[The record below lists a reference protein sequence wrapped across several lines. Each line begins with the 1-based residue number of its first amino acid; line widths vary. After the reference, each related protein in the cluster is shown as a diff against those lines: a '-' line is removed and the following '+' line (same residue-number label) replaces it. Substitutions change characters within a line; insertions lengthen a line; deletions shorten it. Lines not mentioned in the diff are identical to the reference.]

1 MSPIFSAQEL
11 HSIVGGKLFEND
23 WSVSGISIDSRNI
36 KKNHLFIALKAKRDG
51 NDFIISAIENGAKAA
66 IINKIPKVLPKNFP
80 FILVND
86 SLEALYSIAKY
97 SRKKHKG
104 KVIAITGSVG
114 KTSTKD
120 ILTKMLS
127 TFGVTH
133 SSQKSFN
140 NHLGVPITLA
150 NIPKNAG
157 YVICEIGMNSKGE
170 IETLSKLVAPD
181 VAVITNISAAHLA
194 SFKNPKEIAYEK
206 ASICFGLKKNGLL
219 IFSVDNKYYDLVNNF
234 VLERKLKSMTFGS
247 NENAEISIENIS
259 HVNNKSYGSLLL
271 NNEVFTNFSIGALG
285 SHQLKNCL
293 AAIAV
298 ILSYD
303 LSIKKA
309 LKELKEWVPRDGRGN
324 FLDINL
330 RYKLKDI
337 RIKVIDESY
346 NSNPT
351 SLNASLE
358 ILKLVQFDTK
368 KKISRKIAILG
379 DMLELGVKEKE
390 FHRDIA
396 NNSNINSFDII
407 HCVGSLIK
415 ELYLELPREKKGLL
429 VSKPS
434 DLLSHILIN
443 AEDRD
448 IYLIKGSNS
457 IGLSFIANRLYKLN
471 NKYV

>member
-1 MSPIFSAQEL
+1 MSTIFSAEEL
-11 HSIVGGKLFEND
+11 HSIVGGKLFEKD
-23 WSVSGISIDSRNI
+23 WLVSGISIDSRTI
-36 KKNHLFIALKAKRDG
+36 KKNELFIALKAKRDG
-51 NDFIISAIENGAKAA
+51 NDFIVSAIENGAKAA
-66 IINKIPKVLPKNFP
+66 IINKIPKDLPKNFP
-80 FILVND
+80 FILVNN
-86 SLEALYSIAKY
+86 SVEALYSIAKY
-97 SRKKHKG
+97 SRKKYKG
-104 KVIAITGSVG
+104 RVIAITGSVG

-140 NHLGVPITLA
+140 NHLGVPLTLA
-150 NIPKNAG
+150 NIPKNAD

-170 IETLSKLVAPD
+170 IEPLSKLVAPD

-194 SFKNPKEIAYEK
+194 SFKNLREIAYEK

-219 IFSVDNKYYDLVNNF
+219 IFSVDNKFYELVNNF
-234 VLERKLKSMTFGS
+234 VKERKLKSVTFGS
-247 NENAEISIENIS
+247 NENAEISIKNIS
-259 HVNNKSYGSLLL
+259 HLKNKSYGSLLIK
-271 NNEVFTNFSIGALG
+271 NKVFTNFSIGALG

-293 AAIAV
+293 AALAV

-303 LSIKKA
+303 LSLEKA
-309 LKELKEWVPRDGRGN
+309 LKELKDWVPRDGRGN
-324 FLDINL
+324 FLDVNL
-330 RYKLKDI
+330 KYKLKNI
-337 RIKVIDESY
+337 RIRVIDESY

-358 ILKLVQFDTK
+358 ILKSVQFDTK
-368 KKISRKIAILG
+368 KSSRKIAILG

-396 NNSNINSFDII
+396 NNSNIFSFDTI
-407 HCVGSLIK
+407 HCVGSLMK
-415 ELYLELPREKKGLL
+415 ELYLELPQEKKGLL
-429 VSKPS
+429 VSNPS

-457 IGLSFIANRLYKLN
+457 IGLSFIANKLYKLN
-471 NKYV
+471 NTYV

>member
-1 MSPIFSAQEL
+1 MSTIFSAEEL

-23 WSVSGISIDSRNI
+23 WLVSGISIDSRTI
-36 KKNHLFIALKAKRDG
+36 KRNDLFIALKAKRDG
-51 NDFIISAIENGAKAA
+51 NDFIVSAIENGAKAA
-66 IINKIPKVLPKNFP
+66 IINKIPKDLPKNFP
-80 FILVND
+80 FILVNN
-86 SLEALYSIAKY
+86 SVEALYSIAKY
-97 SRKKHKG
+97 SRKKYKG

-140 NHLGVPITLA
+140 NHLGVPLTLA
-150 NIPKNAG
+150 NIPKNADF
-157 YVICEIGMNSKGE
+157 VICEIGMNSKGE
-170 IETLSKLVAPD
+170 IEPLSKLVAPD

-194 SFKNPKEIAYEK
+194 SFKNLREIAYEK

-219 IFSVDNKYYDLVNNF
+219 IFSIDNKFYELVNNF
-234 VLERKLKSMTFGS
+234 VKERKLKSVTFGS
-247 NENAEISIENIS
+247 NENAEISIKNIF
-259 HVNNKSYGSLLL
+259 HLKNKSYGSLLIK
-271 NNEVFTNFSIGALG
+271 NKVFTNFSIGALG

-293 AAIAV
+293 AALAV

-303 LSIKKA
+303 LSLEKA
-309 LKELKEWVPRDGRGN
+309 LKELKDWVPRDGRGN
-324 FLDINL
+324 FLDVNL
-330 RYKLKDI
+330 KYKLKNI
-337 RIKVIDESY
+337 RIRVIDESY

-358 ILKLVQFDTK
+358 ILKSVQFDTK
-368 KKISRKIAILG
+368 KSSRKIAILG

-396 NNSNINSFDII
+396 NNSNIFSFDTI
-407 HCVGSLIK
+407 HCVGSLMK
-415 ELYLELPREKKGLL
+415 ELYLELPQEKKGLL
-429 VSKPS
+429 VSNPS

-457 IGLSFIANRLYKLN
+457 IGLSFIANKLYKLN
-471 NKYV
+471 KTYV

>member
-1 MSPIFSAQEL
+1 MSTIFSAEEL

-23 WSVSGISIDSRNI
+23 WLVSGISIDSRTI
-36 KKNHLFIALKAKRDG
+36 KKNELFIALKAKRDG
-51 NDFIISAIENGAKAA
+51 NDFIVSAIENGAKAA
-66 IINKIPKVLPKNFP
+66 IINKIPKDLPKNFP
-80 FILVND
+80 FILVNN
-86 SLEALYSIAKY
+86 SVEALYSIAKY
-97 SRKKHKG
+97 SRKKYKG
-104 KVIAITGSVG
+104 RVIAITGSVG

-140 NHLGVPITLA
+140 NHLGVPLTLA
-150 NIPKNAG
+150 NIPKNAD

-170 IETLSKLVAPD
+170 IEPLSKLVAPD

-194 SFKNPKEIAYEK
+194 SFKNLREIAYEK

-219 IFSVDNKYYDLVNNF
+219 IFSVDNKFYELVNNF
-234 VLERKLKSMTFGS
+234 VKERKLKSVTFGS
-247 NENAEISIENIS
+247 NEHAEISIKNIY
-259 HVNNKSYGSLLL
+259 HLKNKSYGSLLIK
-271 NNEVFTNFSIGALG
+271 NKVFTNFSIGALG

-293 AAIAV
+293 AALAV

-303 LSIKKA
+303 LSLEKA
-309 LKELKEWVPRDGRGN
+309 LKELKDWVPRDGRGN
-324 FLDINL
+324 FLDVNL
-330 RYKLKDI
+330 KYKLKNI
-337 RIKVIDESY
+337 RIRVIDESY

-358 ILKLVQFDTK
+358 ILKSVQFDTK
-368 KKISRKIAILG
+368 KSSRKIAILG

-396 NNSNINSFDII
+396 NNSNIFSFDTI
-407 HCVGSLIK
+407 HCVGSLMK
-415 ELYLELPREKKGLL
+415 ELYLELPQEKKGLL
-429 VSKPS
+429 VSNPS

-457 IGLSFIANRLYKLN
+457 IGLSFIANKLYKLN
-471 NKYV
+471 NTYV

>member
-1 MSPIFSAQEL
+1 MSTIFSAEEL

-23 WSVSGISIDSRNI
+23 WLVSGISIDSRTI
-36 KKNHLFIALKAKRDG
+36 QKNDLFIALKAKRDG
-51 NDFIISAIENGAKAA
+51 NDFIVSAIENGAKAA
-66 IINKIPKVLPKNFP
+66 IINKIPKDLPKNFP
-80 FILVND
+80 FILVNN
-86 SLEALYSIAKY
+86 SVEALYSIAKY
-97 SRKKHKG
+97 SRKKYEG
-104 KVIAITGSVG
+104 RVIAITGSVG

-140 NHLGVPITLA
+140 NHLGVPLTLA
-150 NIPKNAG
+150 NIPKNAD

-170 IETLSKLVAPD
+170 IEPLSKLVAPD

-194 SFKNPKEIAYEK
+194 SFKNLREIAYEK

-219 IFSVDNKYYDLVNNF
+219 IFSVDNKFYELVNNF
-234 VLERKLKSMTFGS
+234 VKERKLKSVTFGF
-247 NENAEISIENIS
+247 NENAEISIKNIY
-259 HVNNKSYGSLLL
+259 HLKNKSYGSLLIK
-271 NNEVFTNFSIGALG
+271 NKVFTNFSIGALG

-293 AAIAV
+293 AALAV

-303 LSIKKA
+303 LSLEKA
-309 LKELKEWVPRDGRGN
+309 LKELKDWVPRDGRGN
-324 FLDINL
+324 FLDVNL
-330 RYKLKDI
+330 KYKLKNI
-337 RIKVIDESY
+337 RIRVIDESY

-368 KKISRKIAILG
+368 KSSRKIAILG

-396 NNSNINSFDII
+396 NNSNIFSFDTI
-407 HCVGSLIK
+407 HCVGSLMK
-415 ELYLELPREKKGLL
+415 ELYLELPQEKKGLL
-429 VSKPS
+429 VSNPS

-457 IGLSFIANRLYKLN
+457 IGLSFIANKLYKLN
-471 NKYV
+471 NTYV

>member
-1 MSPIFSAQEL
+1 MSTIFSAEEL

-23 WSVSGISIDSRNI
+23 WLVSGISIDSRTI
-36 KKNHLFIALKAKRDG
+36 QKNDLFIALKAKRDG
-51 NDFIISAIENGAKAA
+51 NDFIVSAIENGAKAA
-66 IINKIPKVLPKNFP
+66 IINKIPKDLPKNFP
-80 FILVND
+80 FILVNN
-86 SLEALYSIAKY
+86 SVEALYSIAKY
-97 SRKKHKG
+97 SRKKYEG
-104 KVIAITGSVG
+104 RVIAITGSVG

-140 NHLGVPITLA
+140 NHLGVPLTLA
-150 NIPKNAG
+150 NIPKNAD

-170 IETLSKLVAPD
+170 IEPLSKLVAPD

-194 SFKNPKEIAYEK
+194 SFKNLREIAYEK

-219 IFSVDNKYYDLVNNF
+219 IFSVDNKFYELVNNF
-234 VLERKLKSMTFGS
+234 VKERKLKSVTFGS
-247 NENAEISIENIS
+247 NENAEISIKNIS
-259 HVNNKSYGSLLL
+259 HLKNKSYGSLLIK
-271 NNEVFTNFSIGALG
+271 NKVFTNFSIGALG

-293 AAIAV
+293 AALAV

-303 LSIKKA
+303 LSLEKA
-309 LKELKEWVPRDGRGN
+309 LKELKDWVPRDGRGN
-324 FLDINL
+324 FLDVNL
-330 RYKLKDI
+330 KYKLKNI
-337 RIKVIDESY
+337 RIRVIDESY

-358 ILKLVQFDTK
+358 ILKSVQFDTK
-368 KKISRKIAILG
+368 KSSRKIAILG

-396 NNSNINSFDII
+396 NNSNIYSFDTI
-407 HCVGSLIK
+407 HCVGSLMK
-415 ELYLELPREKKGLL
+415 ELYLKLPQEKKGLL
-429 VSKPS
+429 VSNPS

-443 AEDRD
+443 AKDRD

-457 IGLSFIANRLYKLN
+457 IGLSFIANKLYKLN
-471 NKYV
+471 NTYV

>member
-1 MSPIFSAQEL
+1 MSTIFSAEEL

-23 WSVSGISIDSRNI
+23 WIVSGISIDSRTI
-36 KKNHLFIALKAKRDG
+36 KKNDLFIALKAKRDG
-51 NDFIISAIENGAKAA
+51 NDFIVSAIENGAKAA
-66 IINKIPKVLPKNFP
+66 IINKIPKDLPKNFP
-80 FILVND
+80 FILVNN
-86 SLEALYSIAKY
+86 SVEALYSIAKY
-97 SRKKHKG
+97 SRKKYEG
-104 KVIAITGSVG
+104 RVIAITGSVG

-140 NHLGVPITLA
+140 NHLGVPLTLA
-150 NIPKNAG
+150 NIPKNADF
-157 YVICEIGMNSKGE
+157 VICEIGMNSKGE
-170 IETLSKLVAPD
+170 IEPLSKLVAPD

-194 SFKNPKEIAYEK
+194 SFKNLREIAYEK

-219 IFSVDNKYYDLVNNF
+219 IFSVDNKFYELVNNF
-234 VLERKLKSMTFGS
+234 VKERKLKSVTFGS
-247 NENAEISIENIS
+247 NENAEISIKNIS
-259 HVNNKSYGSLLL
+259 HLKNKSYGSLLIK
-271 NNEVFTNFSIGALG
+271 NKVFTNFSIGALG

-293 AAIAV
+293 AALAV

-303 LSIKKA
+303 LSLEKA
-309 LKELKEWVPRDGRGN
+309 LKELKDWVPRDGRGN
-324 FLDINL
+324 FLDVNL
-330 RYKLKDI
+330 KYKLKNI
-337 RIKVIDESY
+337 RIRVIDESY

-358 ILKLVQFDTK
+358 VLKSVQFDTK
-368 KKISRKIAILG
+368 KSSRKIAILG

-396 NNSNINSFDII
+396 NNSNIYSFDTI
-407 HCVGSLIK
+407 HCVGSLMK
-415 ELYLELPREKKGLL
+415 ELYLELPQEKKGLL
-429 VSKPS
+429 VSNPS

-457 IGLSFIANRLYKLN
+457 IGLSFIANKLYKLN
-471 NKYV
+471 NTYV

>member
-1 MSPIFSAQEL
+1 MSTIFSAEEL

-23 WSVSGISIDSRNI
+23 WLVSGISIDSRTI
-36 KKNHLFIALKAKRDG
+36 QKNDLFIALKAKRDG
-51 NDFIISAIENGAKAA
+51 NDFIVSAIENGAKAA
-66 IINKIPKVLPKNFP
+66 IINKIPKDLPKNFP
-80 FILVND
+80 FILVNN
-86 SLEALYSIAKY
+86 SVEALYSIAKY
-97 SRKKHKG
+97 SRKKYKG
-104 KVIAITGSVG
+104 RVIAITGSVG

-140 NHLGVPITLA
+140 NHLGVPLTLA
-150 NIPKNAG
+150 NIPKNADF
-157 YVICEIGMNSKGE
+157 VICEIGMNSKGE
-170 IETLSKLVAPD
+170 IEPLSKLVAPD

-194 SFKNPKEIAYEK
+194 SFKNLREIAYEK

-219 IFSVDNKYYDLVNNF
+219 IFSVDNKFYELVNNF
-234 VLERKLKSMTFGS
+234 VKERKLKSVTFGS
-247 NENAEISIENIS
+247 NENAEISIKNIS
-259 HVNNKSYGSLLL
+259 HLNNKSYGSLLIK
-271 NNEVFTNFSIGALG
+271 NKVYTNFSIGALG

-303 LSIKKA
+303 LSLKKA
-309 LKELKEWVPRDGRGN
+309 LKELKDWVPRDGRGN
-324 FLDINL
+324 FLDVNL
-330 RYKLKDI
+330 KYKLKNI
-337 RIKVIDESY
+337 RIRVIDESY

-358 ILKLVQFDTK
+358 ILKSVQFDTK
-368 KKISRKIAILG
+368 KSSRKIAILG

-396 NNSNINSFDII
+396 NNSNIFSFDTI
-407 HCVGSLIK
+407 HCVGSLMK
-415 ELYLELPREKKGLL
+415 ELYLELPQEKKGLL
-429 VSKPS
+429 VSNPS

-457 IGLSFIANRLYKLN
+457 IGLSFIANKLYKLN
-471 NKYV
+471 NTYV

>member
-1 MSPIFSAQEL
+1 MSTIFSAEEL

-23 WSVSGISIDSRNI
+23 WLVSGISIDSRTI
-36 KKNHLFIALKAKRDG
+36 KKNDLFIALKAKRDG
-51 NDFIISAIENGAKAA
+51 NDFIVSAIENGAKAA
-66 IINKIPKVLPKNFP
+66 IINKIPKDLPKNFP
-80 FILVND
+80 FILVNN
-86 SLEALYSIAKY
+86 SVEALYSIAKY
-97 SRKKHKG
+97 SRKKYEG
-104 KVIAITGSVG
+104 RVIAITGSVG

-140 NHLGVPITLA
+140 NHLGVPLTLA
-150 NIPKNAG
+150 NIPKNADF
-157 YVICEIGMNSKGE
+157 VICEIGMNSKGE
-170 IETLSKLVAPD
+170 IEPLSKLVAPD

-194 SFKNPKEIAYEK
+194 SFKNLREIAYEK

-219 IFSVDNKYYDLVNNF
+219 IFSVDNKFYELVNNF
-234 VLERKLKSMTFGS
+234 VKERKLKSVTFGS
-247 NENAEISIENIS
+247 NENAEISIKNIS
-259 HVNNKSYGSLLL
+259 HLKNKSYGSLLIK
-271 NNEVFTNFSIGALG
+271 NKVFTNFSIGALG

-293 AAIAV
+293 AALAV

-303 LSIKKA
+303 LSLEKA
-309 LKELKEWVPRDGRGN
+309 LKELKDWVPRDGRGN
-324 FLDINL
+324 FLDVNL
-330 RYKLKDI
+330 KYKLKNI
-337 RIKVIDESY
+337 RIRVIDESY

-358 ILKLVQFDTK
+358 ILKSVQFDTK
-368 KKISRKIAILG
+368 KSSRKIAILG

-396 NNSNINSFDII
+396 NNSNIFSFDTI
-407 HCVGSLIK
+407 HCVGSLMK
-415 ELYLELPREKKGLL
+415 ELYLELPQEKKGLL
-429 VSKPS
+429 VSNPS

-457 IGLSFIANRLYKLN
+457 IGLSFIANKLYKLN
-471 NKYV
+471 NTYV

>member
-1 MSPIFSAQEL
+1 MSTIFSAEEL

-23 WSVSGISIDSRNI
+23 WLVSGISIDSRTI
-36 KKNHLFIALKAKRDG
+36 KKNELFIALKAKRDG
-51 NDFIISAIENGAKAA
+51 NDFIVSAIENGAKAA
-66 IINKIPKVLPKNFP
+66 IINKIPKDLPKNFP
-80 FILVND
+80 FILVNN
-86 SLEALYSIAKY
+86 SVEALYSIAKY
-97 SRKKHKG
+97 SRKKYKG
-104 KVIAITGSVG
+104 RVIAITGSVG

-140 NHLGVPITLA
+140 NHLGVPLTLA
-150 NIPKNAG
+150 NIPKNAD

-170 IETLSKLVAPD
+170 IEPLSKLVAPD

-194 SFKNPKEIAYEK
+194 SFKNLREIAYEK

-219 IFSVDNKYYDLVNNF
+219 IFSVDNKFYELVNNF
-234 VLERKLKSMTFGS
+234 VKERKLKSVTFGS
-247 NENAEISIENIS
+247 NENAEISIKNIF
-259 HVNNKSYGSLLL
+259 HLKNKSYGSLLIK
-271 NNEVFTNFSIGALG
+271 NKVFTNFSIGALG

-293 AAIAV
+293 AALAV

-303 LSIKKA
+303 LSLEKA
-309 LKELKEWVPRDGRGN
+309 LKELKDWVPRDGRGN
-324 FLDINL
+324 FLDVNL
-330 RYKLKDI
+330 KYKLKNI
-337 RIKVIDESY
+337 RIRVIDESY

-358 ILKLVQFDTK
+358 ILKSVQFDTK
-368 KKISRKIAILG
+368 KSSRKIAILG

-396 NNSNINSFDII
+396 NNSNIYSFDTI
-407 HCVGSLIK
+407 HCVGSLMK
-415 ELYLELPREKKGLL
+415 ELYLELPQEKKGLL
-429 VSKPS
+429 VSNPS

-457 IGLSFIANRLYKLN
+457 IGLSFIANKLYKLN
-471 NKYV
+471 NTYV

>member
-1 MSPIFSAQEL
+1 MSTIFSAEEL

-23 WSVSGISIDSRNI
+23 WLVSGISIDSRTI
-36 KKNHLFIALKAKRDG
+36 QKNDLFIALKAKRDG
-51 NDFIISAIENGAKAA
+51 NDFIVSAIENGAKAA
-66 IINKIPKVLPKNFP
+66 IINKIPKDLPKNFP
-80 FILVND
+80 FILVNN
-86 SLEALYSIAKY
+86 SVEALYSIAKY
-97 SRKKHKG
+97 SRKKYKG
-104 KVIAITGSVG
+104 RVIAITGSVG

-140 NHLGVPITLA
+140 NHLGVPLTLA
-150 NIPKNAG
+150 NIPKNAD

-170 IETLSKLVAPD
+170 IEPLSKLVAPD

-194 SFKNPKEIAYEK
+194 SFKNLREIAYEK

-219 IFSVDNKYYDLVNNF
+219 IFSVDNKFYELVNNF
-234 VLERKLKSMTFGS
+234 VKERKLKSVTFGS
-247 NENAEISIENIS
+247 NENAEISIRNIS
-259 HVNNKSYGSLLL
+259 HLKNKSYGSLLIK
-271 NNEVFTNFSIGALG
+271 NKVFTNFSIGALG

-293 AAIAV
+293 AALAV

-303 LSIKKA
+303 LSLEKA
-309 LKELKEWVPRDGRGN
+309 LKELKDWVPRDGRGN
-324 FLDINL
+324 FLDVNL
-330 RYKLKDI
+330 KYKLKNI
-337 RIKVIDESY
+337 RIRVIDESY

-358 ILKLVQFDTK
+358 ILKSVQFDTK
-368 KKISRKIAILG
+368 KSSRKIAILG

-396 NNSNINSFDII
+396 NNSNIYSFDTI
-407 HCVGSLIK
+407 HCVGSLMK
-415 ELYLELPREKKGLL
+415 ELYLELPQEKKGLL
-429 VSKPS
+429 VSNPS

-457 IGLSFIANRLYKLN
+457 IGLSFIANKLYKLN

>member
-1 MSPIFSAQEL
+1 MSTIFSAEEL

-23 WSVSGISIDSRNI
+23 WLVSGISIDSRTI
-36 KKNHLFIALKAKRDG
+36 KKNELFIALKAKRDG
-51 NDFIISAIENGAKAA
+51 NDFIVSAIENGAKAA
-66 IINKIPKVLPKNFP
+66 IINKIPKDLPKNFP
-80 FILVND
+80 FILVNN
-86 SLEALYSIAKY
+86 SVEALYSIAKY
-97 SRKKHKG
+97 SRKKYKG
-104 KVIAITGSVG
+104 RVIAITGSVG

-140 NHLGVPITLA
+140 NHLGVPLTLA
-150 NIPKNAG
+150 NIPKNADF
-157 YVICEIGMNSKGE
+157 VICEIGMNSKGE
-170 IETLSKLVAPD
+170 IEPLSKLVAPD

-194 SFKNPKEIAYEK
+194 SFKNLREIAYEK

-219 IFSVDNKYYDLVNNF
+219 IFSVDNKFYELVNNF
-234 VLERKLKSMTFGS
+234 VKERKLKSVTFGY
-247 NENAEISIENIS
+247 NENAEISIKNIS
-259 HVNNKSYGSLLL
+259 HLKNKSYGSLLIK
-271 NNEVFTNFSIGALG
+271 NEVFTNFSIGALG

-293 AAIAV
+293 AALAV

-303 LSIKKA
+303 LSLEKA
-309 LKELKEWVPRDGRGN
+309 LKELKDWVPRDGRGN
-324 FLDINL
+324 FLDVNL
-330 RYKLKDI
+330 KYKLKNI
-337 RIKVIDESY
+337 RIRVIDESY

-358 ILKLVQFDTK
+358 ILKSVQFDTK
-368 KKISRKIAILG
+368 KSSRKIAILG

-396 NNSNINSFDII
+396 NNSNIYSFDTI
-407 HCVGSLIK
+407 HCVGSLMK
-415 ELYLELPREKKGLL
+415 ELYLELPQEKKGLL
-429 VSKPS
+429 VSNPS

-457 IGLSFIANRLYKLN
+457 IGLSFIANKLYKLN
-471 NKYV
+471 NTYV

>member
-1 MSPIFSAQEL
+1 MSKIFSAEEL
-11 HSIVGGKLFEND
+11 HLIVGGKLFKND
-23 WSVSGISIDSRNI
+23 WFVSGISIDSRTI
-36 KKNHLFIALKAKRDG
+36 KKNELFIALKAKRDG
-51 NDFIISAIENGAKAA
+51 NDFIVSAIENGAKAA
-66 IINKIPKVLPKNFP
+66 IINKIPKDLPKNFP
-80 FILVND
+80 FILVNN
-86 SLEALYSIAKY
+86 SVEALYSIAKY
-97 SRKKHKG
+97 SRKKYEG
-104 KVIAITGSVG
+104 RVIAITGSVG

-140 NHLGVPITLA
+140 NHLGVPLTLA
-150 NIPKNAG
+150 NIPKNAD

-170 IETLSKLVAPD
+170 IEPLSKLVAPD
-181 VAVITNISAAHLA
+181 VAIITNISAAHLA
-194 SFKNPKEIAYEK
+194 SFKNLREIAYEK

-219 IFSVDNKYYDLVNNF
+219 IFSVDNKFYELVNNF
-234 VLERKLKSMTFGS
+234 VKERKLKSVTFGS
-247 NENAEISIENIS
+247 NENAEISIKNIS
-259 HVNNKSYGSLLL
+259 HLKNKSYGSLLIK
-271 NNEVFTNFSIGALG
+271 NKVFTNFSIGALG

-293 AAIAV
+293 AALAV

-303 LSIKKA
+303 LSIEKA
-309 LKELKEWVPRDGRGN
+309 LKELEDWVPRDGRGN
-324 FLDINL
+324 FLDVNL
-330 RYKLKDI
+330 KYKLKNI
-337 RIKVIDESY
+337 RIRVIDESY

-358 ILKLVQFDTK
+358 ILKSVQFDTK
-368 KKISRKIAILG
+368 KSSRKIAILG

-396 NNSNINSFDII
+396 NNSNIFSFDTI
-407 HCVGSLIK
+407 HCVGSLMK
-415 ELYLELPREKKGLL
+415 ELYLELPQEKKGLL
-429 VSKPS
+429 VSNPS

-457 IGLSFIANRLYKLN
+457 IGLSFIANKLYKLN
-471 NKYV
+471 NTYV

>member
-1 MSPIFSAQEL
+1 MSTIFSAEEL

-23 WSVSGISIDSRNI
+23 WLVSGISIDSRTI
-36 KKNHLFIALKAKRDG
+36 KKNELFIALKAKRDG
-51 NDFIISAIENGAKAA
+51 NDFIVSAIENGAKAA
-66 IINKIPKVLPKNFP
+66 IINKIPKDLPKNFP
-80 FILVND
+80 FILVNN
-86 SLEALYSIAKY
+86 SVEALYSIAKY
-97 SRKKHKG
+97 SRKKYEG
-104 KVIAITGSVG
+104 RVIAITGSVG

-140 NHLGVPITLA
+140 NHLGVPLTLA
-150 NIPKNAG
+150 NIPKNAD

-170 IETLSKLVAPD
+170 IEPLSKLVAPD

-194 SFKNPKEIAYEK
+194 SFKNLREIAYEK

-219 IFSVDNKYYDLVNNF
+219 IFSVDNKFYELVNNF
-234 VLERKLKSMTFGS
+234 VKERKLKSVTFGS
-247 NENAEISIENIS
+247 NENAEISIKNIS
-259 HVNNKSYGSLLL
+259 HLKNKSYGSLLIK
-271 NNEVFTNFSIGALG
+271 NKVFTNFSIGALG

-293 AAIAV
+293 AALAV

-303 LSIKKA
+303 LSLEKA
-309 LKELKEWVPRDGRGN
+309 LKELKDWVPRDGRGN
-324 FLDINL
+324 FLDVNL
-330 RYKLKDI
+330 KYKLKNI
-337 RIKVIDESY
+337 RIRVIDESY

-358 ILKLVQFDTK
+358 ILKSVQFDTK
-368 KKISRKIAILG
+368 KSSRKIAILG

-396 NNSNINSFDII
+396 NNSNIYSFNTI
-407 HCVGSLIK
+407 HCVGSLMK
-415 ELYLELPREKKGLL
+415 ELYLELPQEKKGLL
-429 VSKPS
+429 VSNPS

-457 IGLSFIANRLYKLN
+457 IGLSFIANKLYKLN
-471 NKYV
+471 NTYV

>member
-1 MSPIFSAQEL
+1 MSTIFSAEEL

-23 WSVSGISIDSRNI
+23 WLVSGISIDSRTI
-36 KKNHLFIALKAKRDG
+36 QKNDLFIALKAKRDG
-51 NDFIISAIENGAKAA
+51 NDFIVSAIENGAKAA
-66 IINKIPKVLPKNFP
+66 IINKIPKDLPKNFP
-80 FILVND
+80 FILVNN
-86 SLEALYSIAKY
+86 SVEALYSIAKY
-97 SRKKHKG
+97 SRKKYKG
-104 KVIAITGSVG
+104 RVIAITGSVG

-140 NHLGVPITLA
+140 NHLGVPLTLA
-150 NIPKNAG
+150 NIPKNAD

-170 IETLSKLVAPD
+170 IEPLSKLVAPD

-194 SFKNPKEIAYEK
+194 SFKNLREIAYEK

-219 IFSVDNKYYDLVNNF
+219 IFSVDNKFYELVNNF
-234 VLERKLKSMTFGS
+234 VKERKLKSVTFGD
-247 NENAEISIENIS
+247 NENAEISIKNIS
-259 HVNNKSYGSLLL
+259 HLKNKSYGSLLIK
-271 NNEVFTNFSIGALG
+271 NKVFTNFSIGALG

-293 AAIAV
+293 AALAV

-303 LSIKKA
+303 LSLEKA
-309 LKELKEWVPRDGRGN
+309 LKELKDWVPRDGRGN
-324 FLDINL
+324 FLDVNL
-330 RYKLKDI
+330 KYKLKNI
-337 RIKVIDESY
+337 RIRVIDESY

-368 KKISRKIAILG
+368 KSSRKIAILG

-396 NNSNINSFDII
+396 NNSNIFSFDTI
-407 HCVGSLIK
+407 HCVGSLMK
-415 ELYLELPREKKGLL
+415 ELYLELPQEKKGLL
-429 VSKPS
+429 VSNPS

-457 IGLSFIANRLYKLN
+457 IGLSFIANKLYKLN
-471 NKYV
+471 NPYV

>member
-1 MSPIFSAQEL
+1 MSKIFSAEEL

-23 WSVSGISIDSRNI
+23 WLVSGISIDSRTI
-36 KKNHLFIALKAKRDG
+36 QKNDLFIALKAKRDG
-51 NDFIISAIENGAKAA
+51 NDFIVSAIENGAKAA
-66 IINKIPKVLPKNFP
+66 IINKIPKDLPKNFP
-80 FILVND
+80 FILVNN
-86 SLEALYSIAKY
+86 SVEALYSIAKY
-97 SRKKHKG
+97 SRKKYEG
-104 KVIAITGSVG
+104 RVIAITGSVG

-140 NHLGVPITLA
+140 NHLGVPLTLA
-150 NIPKNAG
+150 NIPKNADF
-157 YVICEIGMNSKGE
+157 VICEIGMNSKGE
-170 IETLSKLVAPD
+170 IEPLSKLVAPD

-194 SFKNPKEIAYEK
+194 SFKNLREIAYEK

-219 IFSVDNKYYDLVNNF
+219 IFSVDNKFYELVNNF
-234 VLERKLKSMTFGS
+234 VKERKLKSVTFGS
-247 NENAEISIENIS
+247 NENAEISIKNIS
-259 HVNNKSYGSLLL
+259 HLKNKSYGSLLIK
-271 NNEVFTNFSIGALG
+271 NKVFTNFSIGALG

-293 AAIAV
+293 AALAV

-303 LSIKKA
+303 LSLEKD
-309 LKELKEWVPRDGRGN
+309 LKELKDWVPRDGRGN
-324 FLDINL
+324 FLDVNL
-330 RYKLKDI
+330 KYKLKNI
-337 RIKVIDESY
+337 RIRVIDESY

-358 ILKLVQFDTK
+358 ILKSVQFDTK
-368 KKISRKIAILG
+368 KSSRKIAILG

-396 NNSNINSFDII
+396 NNSNIYSFDTI
-407 HCVGSLIK
+407 HCVGSLMK
-415 ELYLELPREKKGLL
+415 ELYLKLPEEKKGLL
-429 VSKPS
+429 VSNPS

-457 IGLSFIANRLYKLN
+457 IGLSFIANKLYKLN
-471 NKYV
+471 NTYV

>member
-1 MSPIFSAQEL
+1 MSTIFSAEEL

-23 WSVSGISIDSRNI
+23 WLVSGISIDSRTI
-36 KKNHLFIALKAKRDG
+36 QKNDLFIALKAKRDG
-51 NDFIISAIENGAKAA
+51 NDFIVSAIENGAKAA
-66 IINKIPKVLPKNFP
+66 IINKIPKDLPKNFP
-80 FILVND
+80 FILVNN
-86 SLEALYSIAKY
+86 SVEALYSIAKY
-97 SRKKHKG
+97 SRKKYKG
-104 KVIAITGSVG
+104 RVIAITGSVG

-140 NHLGVPITLA
+140 NHLGVPLTLA
-150 NIPKNAG
+150 NIPKNADF
-157 YVICEIGMNSKGE
+157 VICEIGMNSKGE
-170 IETLSKLVAPD
+170 IEPLSKLVAPD
-181 VAVITNISAAHLA
+181 VAIITNISAAHLA
-194 SFKNPKEIAYEK
+194 SFKNLREIAYEK

-219 IFSVDNKYYDLVNNF
+219 IFSVDNKFYELVNNF
-234 VLERKLKSMTFGS
+234 VKERKLKSVTFGY
-247 NENAEISIENIS
+247 NENAEISIKNIS
-259 HVNNKSYGSLLL
+259 HLKNKSYGSLLIK
-271 NNEVFTNFSIGALG
+271 NKVFTNFSIGALG

-293 AAIAV
+293 AALAV

-303 LSIKKA
+303 LSLEKA
-309 LKELKEWVPRDGRGN
+309 LKELKDWVPRDGRGN
-324 FLDINL
+324 FLDVNL
-330 RYKLKDI
+330 KYKLKNI
-337 RIKVIDESY
+337 RIRVIDESY

-358 ILKLVQFDTK
+358 ILKSVQFDTK
-368 KKISRKIAILG
+368 KSSRKIAILG

-396 NNSNINSFDII
+396 NNSNIYSFNTI
-407 HCVGSLIK
+407 HCVGSLMK
-415 ELYLELPREKKGLL
+415 ELYLELPQEKKGLL
-429 VSKPS
+429 VSNPS

-457 IGLSFIANRLYKLN
+457 IGLSFIANKLYKLN
-471 NKYV
+471 NPYV

>member
-1 MSPIFSAQEL
+1 MSTIFSAEEL

-23 WSVSGISIDSRNI
+23 WLVSGISIDSRTI
-36 KKNHLFIALKAKRDG
+36 KKNDLFIALKAKRDG
-51 NDFIISAIENGAKAA
+51 NDFIVSAIENGAKAA
-66 IINKIPKVLPKNFP
+66 IINKIPKDLPKNFP
-80 FILVND
+80 FILVNN
-86 SLEALYSIAKY
+86 SVEALYSIAKY
-97 SRKKHKG
+97 SRKKYKG
-104 KVIAITGSVG
+104 RVIAITGSVG

-140 NHLGVPITLA
+140 NHLGVPLTLA
-150 NIPKNAG
+150 NIPKNADF
-157 YVICEIGMNSKGE
+157 VICEIGMNSKGE
-170 IETLSKLVAPD
+170 IEPLSKLVAPD

-194 SFKNPKEIAYEK
+194 SFKNLREIAYEK

-219 IFSVDNKYYDLVNNF
+219 IFSVDNKFYELVNNF
-234 VLERKLKSMTFGS
+234 VKERKLKSVTFGS
-247 NENAEISIENIS
+247 NENAEISIKNIS
-259 HVNNKSYGSLLL
+259 HLKNKSYGSLLIK
-271 NNEVFTNFSIGALG
+271 NKVFTNFSIGALG

-293 AAIAV
+293 AALAV

-303 LSIKKA
+303 LSLEKA
-309 LKELKEWVPRDGRGN
+309 LKELKDWVPRDGRGN
-324 FLDINL
+324 FLDVNL
-330 RYKLKDI
+330 KYKLKNI
-337 RIKVIDESY
+337 RIRVIDESY

-358 ILKLVQFDTK
+358 ILKSVQFDTK
-368 KKISRKIAILG
+368 KSSRKIAILG

-396 NNSNINSFDII
+396 NNSNIYSFNTI
-407 HCVGSLIK
+407 HCVGSLMK
-415 ELYLELPREKKGLL
+415 ELYLELPQEKKGLL
-429 VSKPS
+429 VSNPS

-471 NKYV
+471 NTYV

>member
-1 MSPIFSAQEL
+1 MSTIFSAEEL

-23 WSVSGISIDSRNI
+23 WLVSGISIDSRTI
-36 KKNHLFIALKAKRDG
+36 KKNELFIALKAKRDG
-51 NDFIISAIENGAKAA
+51 NDFIVSAIENGAKAA
-66 IINKIPKVLPKNFP
+66 IINKIPKDLPKNFP
-80 FILVND
+80 FILVNN
-86 SLEALYSIAKY
+86 SVEALYSIAKY
-97 SRKKHKG
+97 SRKKYKG
-104 KVIAITGSVG
+104 RVIAITGSVG

-140 NHLGVPITLA
+140 NHLGVPLTLA
-150 NIPKNAG
+150 NIPKNADF
-157 YVICEIGMNSKGE
+157 VICEIGMNSKGE
-170 IETLSKLVAPD
+170 IEPLSKLVAPD

-194 SFKNPKEIAYEK
+194 SFKNLREIAYEK

-219 IFSVDNKYYDLVNNF
+219 IFSVDIKFYELVINF
-234 VLERKLKSMTFGS
+234 VKERKLKSMTFGS
-247 NENAEISIENIS
+247 NENAEISIKNIS
-259 HVNNKSYGSLLL
+259 HLKNKSYGSLLIK
-271 NNEVFTNFSIGALG
+271 NKVITNFSIGALG

-293 AAIAV
+293 AALAV

-303 LSIKKA
+303 LSLEKA
-309 LKELKEWVPRDGRGN
+309 LKELKDWVPRDGRGN
-324 FLDINL
+324 FLDVNL
-330 RYKLKDI
+330 KYKLKNI
-337 RIKVIDESY
+337 RIRVIDESY

-358 ILKLVQFDTK
+358 ILKSVQFDTK
-368 KKISRKIAILG
+368 KSSRKIAILG

-396 NNSNINSFDII
+396 NNSNIYSFDTI
-407 HCVGSLIK
+407 HCVGSLMK
-415 ELYLELPREKKGLL
+415 ELYSELPQEKKGLL
-429 VSKPS
+429 VSNPS

-457 IGLSFIANRLYKLN
+457 IGLSFIANKLYKLN
-471 NKYV
+471 NTYV

>member
-1 MSPIFSAQEL
+1 MSTIFSAEEL

-23 WSVSGISIDSRNI
+23 WLVSGISIDSRTI
-36 KKNHLFIALKAKRDG
+36 QKNDLFIALKAKRDG
-51 NDFIISAIENGAKAA
+51 NDFIVSAIENGAKAA
-66 IINKIPKVLPKNFP
+66 IINKIPKDLPKNFP
-80 FILVND
+80 FILVNN
-86 SLEALYSIAKY
+86 SVEALYSIAKY
-97 SRKKHKG
+97 SRKKYEG
-104 KVIAITGSVG
+104 RVIAITGSVG

-140 NHLGVPITLA
+140 NHLGVPLTLA
-150 NIPKNAG
+150 NIPKNADF
-157 YVICEIGMNSKGE
+157 VICEIGMNSKGE
-170 IETLSKLVAPD
+170 IEPLSKLVAPD

-194 SFKNPKEIAYEK
+194 SFKNLREIAYEK

-219 IFSVDNKYYDLVNNF
+219 IFSVDNKFYELVNNF
-234 VLERKLKSMTFGS
+234 VKERKLKSVTFGS
-247 NENAEISIENIS
+247 NEHAEISIKNIY
-259 HVNNKSYGSLLL
+259 HLKNKSYGSLLIK
-271 NNEVFTNFSIGALG
+271 NKVFTNFSIGALG

-293 AAIAV
+293 AALAV

-303 LSIKKA
+303 LSLEKA
-309 LKELKEWVPRDGRGN
+309 LKELKDWVPRDGRGN
-324 FLDINL
+324 FLDVNL
-330 RYKLKDI
+330 KYKLKNI
-337 RIKVIDESY
+337 RIRVIDESY

-358 ILKLVQFDTK
+358 ILKSVQFDTK
-368 KKISRKIAILG
+368 KSSRKIAILG

-396 NNSNINSFDII
+396 NNSNIYSFDTI
-407 HCVGSLIK
+407 HCVGSLMK
-415 ELYLELPREKKGLL
+415 ELYLELPQEKKGLL
-429 VSKPS
+429 VSNPS

-457 IGLSFIANRLYKLN
+457 IGLSFIANKLYKLN
-471 NKYV
+471 NTYV